1 MIIFGDKQ
9 ALEGLGKQ
17 RKDQYI
23 KEKESELHQDPKFLE
38 SFVLLSKQGFNDN
51 FEVSQTVDS
60 LLITSYLNR
69 DYLRESENILIRKY
83 SRKTNVKVSVIGTVS
98 QYLMSNN
105 ATPKEDFD
113 GDLSAHMRNMFEH
126 LASVEYSISGKSD
139 NEIVIDPIAAY
150 IEL

>member
-1 MIIFGDKQ
+1 
-9 ALEGLGKQ
+9 
-17 RKDQYI
+17 
-23 KEKESELHQDPKFLE
+23 
-38 SFVLLSKQGFNDN
+38 
-51 FEVSQTVDS
+51 
-60 LLITSYLNR
+60 
-69 DYLRESENILIRKY
+69 
-83 SRKTNVKVSVIGTVS
+83 
-98 QYLMSNN
+98 MSNN